1 MINQKRTLISIC
13 LILLCGILGG
23 NAIVMAQDT
32 ETPPD
37 DSAAYIIVDGKIH
50 WLSPSEEMKRMTEEE
65 YNKKYQLSPEKEA
78 AIIHDVPPCPVIING
93 TKYEPKQIH
102 IFDGQRLRFTVDNK
116 NTLYAFTTEEGIDK
130 FHQKQRE
137 LISNGIDPGVLPMS
151 AGYSF
156 FYEHMEFGG
165 MCLAVPPGYPEGYLP
180 ELGIMDNKISSFWL
194 DSGIYKACLYEE
206 PNYGGDVFER
216 VGGTSI
222 ACLWFFGWNDKAS
235 SLKVIE

>member
-1 MINQKRTLISIC
+1 MINRKSTLISIC
-13 LILLCGILGG
+13 LILLCGLLGG

-32 ETPPD
+32 ETPPEG
-37 DSAAYIIVDGKIH
+37 SAAYIIIDGKIH
-50 WLSPSEEMKRMTEEE
+50 WLSPSEEMEEMTEDE
-65 YNKKYQLSPEKEA
+65 YNKKYQFSPGEEA
-78 AIIHDVPPCPVIING
+78 AIIHDVPPCPVIIDG
-93 TKYEPKQIH
+93 IQYEPEQIH
-102 IFDGQRLRFTVDNK
+102 LFDGQRLRFTVDNE
-116 NTLYAFTTEEGIDK
+116 NILYAFTTEEGIDK

-137 LISNGIDPGVLPMS
+137 LISKEINPDVLPMI

-180 ELGIMDNKISSFWL
+180 YLGIMDNKISSFWL

-216 VGGTSI
+216 VGGTNI
-222 ACLWFFGWNDKAS
+222 PWLWIYGWNDKAS